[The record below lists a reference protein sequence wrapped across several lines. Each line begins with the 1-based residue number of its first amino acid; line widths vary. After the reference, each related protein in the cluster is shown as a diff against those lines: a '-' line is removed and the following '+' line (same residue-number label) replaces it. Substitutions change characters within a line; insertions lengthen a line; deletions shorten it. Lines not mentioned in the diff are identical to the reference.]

1 MVTNNMKVLLV
12 DDDDSLRQ
20 MYNLIL
26 SKAGYTVT
34 RAIDGIDGLAKARE
48 GGYDIV
54 LLDLMM
60 PNLDGIG
67 FLKGLQEEDS
77 KKPNGP
83 VVVLSN
89 AGYDNVAKEAISL
102 GAAGFLM
109 KAELLPKDLL
119 QAVSEYL
126 EKEKATA
133 KAPEAWKKGRPK

>member
-1 MVTNNMKVLLV
+1 MATTNLKILLV
-12 DDDDSLRQ
+12 DDDESLRQ

-48 GGYDIV
+48 GGYAIV

-67 FLKGLQEEDS
+67 FLKGLRDEEP

-102 GAAGFLM
+102 GAVGFLM
-109 KAELLPKDLL
+109 KAELLPKDLV

-126 EKEKATA
+126 EKGKTT
-133 KAPEAWKKGRPK
+133 KAPEAWKSGRPK